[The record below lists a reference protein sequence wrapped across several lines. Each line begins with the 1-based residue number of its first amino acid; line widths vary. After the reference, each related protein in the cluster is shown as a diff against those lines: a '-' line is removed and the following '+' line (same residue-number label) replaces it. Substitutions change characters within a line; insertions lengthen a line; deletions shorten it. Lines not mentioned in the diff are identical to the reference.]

1 MHKFSTAS
9 PKSLVLTVL
18 RLVGLLSVPYST
30 LAGTSVAR
38 LVRPALSAL
47 RDENLYIIQAKGPLS
62 EEDFRRLSEDVDR
75 FLEQHSILKGLCI
88 HTREFPGWEDLT
100 GLISHLR
107 FVRDHHRQVEKVALA
122 SDSTLATIAPKLVE
136 HFVSAE
142 IKKFNYEQKEQ
153 ALKWLRQEA

>member
-1 MHKFSTAS
+1 MLLYEILQDDKIVVVE
-9 PKSLVLTVL
+9 PKS
-18 RLVGLLSVPYST
+18 
-30 LAGTSVAR
+30 
-38 LVRPALSAL
+38 
-47 RDENLYIIQAKGPLS
+47 PLS
-62 EEDFRRLSEDVDR
+62 EEDFRRLTEDVDR

-88 HTREFPGWEDLT
+88 HTREFPGWEDMA

-142 IKKFNYEQKEQ
+142 IKKFNYEEKEK
-153 ALKWLRQEA
+153 ALRWLRQES

>member
-1 MHKFSTAS
+1 MLFYEILHDDQ
-9 PKSLVLTVL
+9 L
-18 RLVGLLSVPYST
+18 
-30 LAGTSVAR
+30 
-38 LVRPALSAL
+38 
-47 RDENLYIIQAKGPLS
+47 IILEPRGPLS
-62 EEDFRRLSEDVDR
+62 EEDFRRLTEDVDR

-88 HTREFPGWEDLT
+88 HTREFPGWEDMA

-122 SDSTLATIAPKLVE
+122 SDSTLASIAPKLVE

-142 IKKFNYEQKEQ
+142 IRRFEYEQKEQ

>member
-1 MHKFSTAS
+1 MLFYEILHDDQ
-9 PKSLVLTVL
+9 L
-18 RLVGLLSVPYST
+18 
-30 LAGTSVAR
+30 
-38 LVRPALSAL
+38 
-47 RDENLYIIQAKGPLS
+47 IILEPRGPLS
-62 EEDFRRLSEDVDR
+62 EEDFRRLTEDVDR
-75 FLEQHSILKGLCI
+75 FLEQHSILKGLLI

-122 SDSTLATIAPKLVE
+122 SDSTLASIAPKLVE

-142 IKKFNYEQKEQ
+142 IRRFEYEQKEQ

>member
-142 IKKFNYEQKEQ
+142 IKKLNYEQKE
-153 ALKWLRQEA
+153 

>member
-1 MHKFSTAS
+1 MLFYEILHDDQ
-9 PKSLVLTVL
+9 L
-18 RLVGLLSVPYST
+18 
-30 LAGTSVAR
+30 
-38 LVRPALSAL
+38 
-47 RDENLYIIQAKGPLS
+47 IILEPRGPLS
-62 EEDFRRLSEDVDR
+62 EEDFRRLTEDVDR
-75 FLEQHSILKGLCI
+75 FLEPHSILKGLLI

-122 SDSTLATIAPKLVE
+122 SDSTLASIAPKLVE

-142 IKKFNYEQKEQ
+142 IRRFEYEQKEQ